1 MIQGNFQ
8 VTLYVVK
15 TTVCHILGMGKG
27 VKEVYFPIQYK
38 WQSWN
43 ENALEPMKI
52 YHHLK
57 NSIIGTV
64 EAIS

>member
-1 MIQGNFQ
+1 M
-8 VTLYVVK
+8 Y
-15 TTVCHILGMGKG
+15 HILGMEKG
-27 VKEVYFPIQYK
+27 VKEVDFPIHYK
-38 WQSWN
+38 WQGWN
-43 ENALEPMKI
+43 ENALESMKI

>member
-1 MIQGNFQ
+1 
-8 VTLYVVK
+8 
-15 TTVCHILGMGKG
+15 MGKG
-27 VKEVYFPIQYK
+27 VKEVDFPIHYK
-38 WQSWN
+38 WQGWN
-43 ENALEPMKI
+43 ENALESMKI

>member
-1 MIQGNFQ
+1 MIQGNIQ
-8 VTLYVVK
+8 VTLQVVK
-15 TTVCHILGMGKG
+15 TTVCLILGMEKG
-27 VKEVYFPIQYK
+27 VKKVYFPVHYK
-38 WQSWN
+38 WQGRDG
-43 ENALEPMKI
+43 NALVSIKI